1 MAVFKHFPKAI
12 YNKAKLS
19 KMADFVDEME
29 IDKVRN
35 TAEIVPLIP
44 GQVCF

>member
-1 MAVFKHFPKAI
+1 MVVFKHFPKAI
-12 YNKAKLS
+12 YNQAKLS

-35 TAEIVPLIP
+35 TAEIFPFLAKFV
-44 GQVCF
+44 FD